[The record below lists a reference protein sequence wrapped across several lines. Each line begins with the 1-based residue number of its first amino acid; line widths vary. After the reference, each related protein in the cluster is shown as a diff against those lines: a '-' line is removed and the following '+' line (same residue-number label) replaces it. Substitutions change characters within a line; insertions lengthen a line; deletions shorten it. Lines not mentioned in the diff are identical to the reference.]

1 MKIRVL
7 LLFIMC
13 VFSVSAQTE
22 FKFRVWL
29 KDKNGTACSLD
40 RPGEFL
46 SAKALSR
53 RHRQGLMLD
62 STDLPVSKKY
72 LNGLSA
78 LGVKVVSYSKWMNT
92 AVVAM
97 ADSNVMRSVRSL
109 PFVVNTEWVWQGT
122 TGANPS
128 SLRNETFEDQS
139 NSPSLFQEYGYGYQQ
154 LAVSNGHLL
163 HEAGFRGQGKTIAV
177 IDAGFLKAD
186 SIAAYRHLQI
196 LGARDFVYPR
206 QNVYKADRHGQMVL
220 SVMGAV
226 DSFRFIGS
234 APKASYWLLRSED
247 TSSEYPV
254 EEDYWAAA
262 AEFADSVG
270 VDIINTSLGYSTFEQ
285 SVMNHTHQ
293 QLDGKTIFVTRAAS
307 CATQKGIFVII
318 SAGNEGNKIWQKI
331 NAPGD
336 AADVLTVGSISSS
349 LQVSTFSSVGF
360 TEDNR
365 VKPDV
370 VAVGEGTYLMD
381 GTGKLNTSN
390 GTSFSAPLMSGL
402 VACLWQALPDLKARD
417 LLGLIR
423 RFSTFYTLPDVHYGY
438 GVPDMMAAFR
448 SISNNSGFTRIY
460 KPDVFFKNKKGTG
473 LVIKNIPPSDSLYL
487 LRIYAIDGRMELG
500 EKLEAGENFVDTR
513 HLTKGVHIVFIEG
526 KNYRYSTKVIK

>member
-1 MKIRVL
+1 MKVRVL
-7 LLFIMC
+7 LLFIVC
-13 VFSVSAQTE
+13 VLSVSAQTE

-29 KDKNGTACSLD
+29 KDKNGSGYSLE
-40 RPGEFL
+40 RPSEFL
-46 SAKALSR
+46 SAKALLR
-53 RHRQGLMLD
+53 RQRQGLIVD
-62 STDLPVSKKY
+62 STDLPVSKNY
-72 LNGLSA
+72 LNSLASP
-78 LGVKVVSYSKWMNT
+78 GVKVVSVSKWMNT

-97 ADSNVMRSVRSL
+97 TDSSAISSIRAL
-109 PFVVNTEWVWQGT
+109 PFVAKAEWVWQGA

-128 SLRNETFEDQS
+128 SLRNESFEDQS
-139 NSPSLFQEYGYGYQQ
+139 SSPALFQEYGYGYQQ

-163 HEAGFRGQGKTIAV
+163 HEAGFRGQGITIAV
-177 IDAGFLKAD
+177 IDAGFYKAD

-234 APKASYWLLRSED
+234 APGAAYWLLRSED
-247 TSSEYPV
+247 TGSEYPV

-307 CATQKGIFVII
+307 YATQKGIFVIV
-318 SAGNEGNKIWQKI
+318 SAGNEGNKTWQKI

-336 AADVLTVGSISSS
+336 AADALTVGSISTS

-360 TEDNR
+360 TADNR

-390 GTSFSAPLMSGL
+390 GTSFSAPLMSGM

-423 RFSTFYTLPDVHYGY
+423 KYSTFYTLPDEHYGY
-438 GVPDMMAAFR
+438 GVPDLMAAYR
-448 SISNNSGFTRIY
+448 SISNGAASPRIY
-460 KPDVFFKNKKGTG
+460 KPDVFFKNKKGSG
-473 LVIKNIPPSDSLYL
+473 LVVRNIPPSDSLYL

-500 EKLEAGENFVDTR
+500 EKLEAGENYVDTR

-526 KNYRYSTKVIK
+526 KNYRYSTKIIK